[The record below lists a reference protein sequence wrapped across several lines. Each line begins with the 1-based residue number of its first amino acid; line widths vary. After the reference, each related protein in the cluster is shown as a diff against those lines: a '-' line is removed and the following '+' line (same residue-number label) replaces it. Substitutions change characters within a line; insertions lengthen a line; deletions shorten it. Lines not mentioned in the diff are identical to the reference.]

1 MGDGAASEFQ
11 RAVERA
17 TQDTPYTVVG
27 TDKGFDVELR
37 LADAQWR
44 QLFGTA
50 GLRRTYRWSVK
61 EKNSRYS
68 ITDESSSVRWAA
80 GVPRLDFS
88 GSKQSGRILSLSR
101 DMIWAPTVDGG
112 VVPVADYRFDSSE
125 GRDLIRLVG
134 SQLGLKEREPAVIRG
149 AYVAMAAPFLVGL
162 AFFIA
167 DWLQH
172 R

>member
-1 MGDGAASEFQ
+1 M
-11 RAVERA
+11 
-17 TQDTPYTVVG
+17 
-27 TDKGFDVELR
+27 
-37 LADAQWR
+37 
-44 QLFGTA
+44 
-50 GLRRTYRWSVK
+50 
-61 EKNSRYS
+61 
-68 ITDESSSVRWAA
+68 RWAA

-134 SQLGLKEREPAVIRG
+134 SQLGLKERQPAVIRG
-149 AYVAMAAPFLVGL
+149 AYVAMAAPFFGGL